1 MNSLIIVGNGFDLA
15 HGIQSS
21 YRNFCEWL
29 CMNGKHRFVDMM
41 DTFFSIRQDVWSNI
55 EQALGDY
62 DEEKVLDYCRPDEE
76 FDLEH
81 SLSSSA
87 RVEDSPSVFFQP
99 VLDTFREEYR
109 NWVDEIDI
117 SCAQKIYRLD
127 PSDYYLTFNYTD
139 TLETVYKIPEE
150 HVAHIHGSRLLHD
163 EYVVGHN
170 NLREPSILFGDD
182 GLPFE
187 QQAKENIITWMN
199 ELKKNYAGNIAK
211 HHDFFNGL
219 VSISQVITYGH
230 SMAQVDWPY
239 FKEIIEIVGAKIPW
253 NISCFSKE
261 DKANVKV
268 FQTKFN
274 LANVKAVKTIR
285 KRPKQGIARITP

>member
-1 MNSLIIVGNGFDLA
+1 MNANLVNNGPIVQNKLIIVGNSFDLA

-21 YRNFCEWL
+21 YWNFREWL
-29 CMNGKHRFVDMM
+29 CRNGKRRLVDMM

-55 EQALGDY
+55 EQSLGDY
-62 DEEKVLDYCRPDEE
+62 DEEEVLDYCRPDEE

-87 RVEDSPSVFFQP
+87 RVEDSPTAFFQP

-109 NWVDEIDI
+109 EWVDGIDI
-117 SCAQKIYRLD
+117 HCAQKRYKLD

-139 TLETVYKIPEE
+139 TLETVYGIPEGQ
-150 HVAHIHGSRLLHD
+150 VAHIHGSRLLHD
-163 EYVVGHN
+163 EYIVGHN
-170 NLREPSILFGDD
+170 NRRNPLDSWSDD
-182 GLPFE
+182 GLTFE

-199 ELKKNYAGNIAK
+199 ELKKNHAENIAK

-219 VSISQVITYGH
+219 AGISQVVTYGH

-239 FKEIIEIVGAKIPW
+239 FEEIIRIVGVKIPW
-253 NISCFSKE
+253 TISCFSAE
-261 DKANVKV
+261 DKMNMKD
-268 FQTKFN
+268 FQAHLQKS
-274 LANVKAVKTIR
+274 VSIQKS
-285 KRPKQGIARITP
+285 